1 MRVVPAP
8 KQPSLIAS
16 VDEIVAEAKAGRM
29 FILTDDKDRENEGD
43 LVIAA
48 DFTTP
53 ETINFMA
60 HFGCGL
66 VCLAMEPELIDRL
79 RLPLMTKN
87 NEARFQTAFTVSIE
101 AREGVTTGISAF
113 DRAYTIKTAIDPL
126 KGPKDIVSPGHVFPL
141 KANPDGVL
149 GRRGQTEGSVD
160 IMRLAGL
167 TPAAVICEVMKDD
180 GTMARMQDL
189 VSFAA
194 IHDMKIGTISDLAVY
209 RQNLTTAD
217 KRNPKS
223 R

>member
-1 MRVVPAP
+1 
-8 KQPSLIAS
+8 
-16 VDEIVAEAKAGRM
+16 M
-29 FILTDDKDRENEGD
+29 FILTDDEDRENEGD

-48 DFTTP
+48 DFATP
-53 ETINFMA
+53 EVINFMA

-66 VCLAMEPELIDRL
+66 VCLAMAPDLVDRL
-79 RLPLMTKN
+79 NLPMMTN
-87 NEARFQTAFTVSIE
+87 NNGARFQTAFTVSIE

-113 DRAYTIKTAIDPL
+113 DRAHTIKTAIDPR

-160 IMRLAGL
+160 VMRLAGL

-209 RQNLTTAD
+209 RQALKTAD
-217 KRNPKS
+217 KRK
-223 R
+223 

>member
-1 MRVVPAP
+1 MRTNPAP
-8 KQPSLIAS
+8 KEPSAVAS
-16 VDEIVAEAKAGRM
+16 VDEIVAEAKAHRM
-29 FILTDDKDRENEGD
+29 FILTDDEDRENEGD

-48 DFTTP
+48 DFATP
-53 ETINFMA
+53 EVINFMA

-66 VCLAMEPELIDRL
+66 VCLAMAPDLVDRL
-79 RLPLMTKN
+79 NLPMMTN
-87 NEARFQTAFTVSIE
+87 NNGARFQTAFTVSIE

-113 DRAYTIKTAIDPL
+113 DRAHTIKTAIDPR

-160 IMRLAGL
+160 VMRLAGL

-209 RQNLTTAD
+209 RQALKTAD
-217 KRNPKS
+217 KRK
-223 R
+223 